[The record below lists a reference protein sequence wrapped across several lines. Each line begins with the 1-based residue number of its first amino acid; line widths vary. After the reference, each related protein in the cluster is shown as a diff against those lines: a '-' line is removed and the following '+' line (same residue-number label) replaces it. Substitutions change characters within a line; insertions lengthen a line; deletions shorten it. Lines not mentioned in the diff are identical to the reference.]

1 MINKDEMTTLLR
13 SVGCDENTVTGMSN
27 AFDLGVEWERARIE
41 KILQTW
47 IEGPSSEPEMEDI
60 LKDVRSGVHY
70 P

>member
-1 MINKDEMTTLLR
+1 MINKEEMLSLVR
-13 SVGCDENTVTGMSN
+13 SVAVSQDVEDGMSHS
-27 AFDLGVEWERARIE
+27 FDLGVDWERARIE

-60 LKDVRSGVHY
+60 LKDVRSGVQY